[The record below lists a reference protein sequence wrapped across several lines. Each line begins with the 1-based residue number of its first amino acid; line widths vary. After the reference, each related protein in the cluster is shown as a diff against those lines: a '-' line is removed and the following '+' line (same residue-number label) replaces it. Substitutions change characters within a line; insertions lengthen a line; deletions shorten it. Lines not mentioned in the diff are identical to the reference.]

1 MGQDAAGGSPSA
13 PAQSAGTGGQTDR
26 GAGGDLLIRHRMLL
40 HGSGPNRSDKPRMAQ
55 YLNMSPAGNSKEKRK
70 SAIKGWQ
77 ERRATRGWPGDDRD
91 WEHKYQEP
99 PVLTELGR
107 KLIGVDSWG

>member
-1 MGQDAAGGSPSA
+1 M
-13 PAQSAGTGGQTDR
+13 
-26 GAGGDLLIRHRMLL
+26 IRHRMLL

-55 YLNMSPAGNSKEKRK
+55 YLNMSPAGNSKEKRQQL
-70 SAIKGWQ
+70 IKGWQ

-91 WEHKYQEP
+91 WEYKYQEP
-99 PVLTELGR
+99 AVLTELGR